1 MPIIGWNISA
11 VRVVLANMIKFY
23 CGKHR
28 PRTGEG
34 WVLWYGIMFIIMC
47 NAMMS
52 LYFFGA
58 IFSSGLKCN
67 IVVCYA
73 VFAKSRILIYAW
85 AFMIYD
91 SNIKHKNNH
100 NKQHQFIFY
109 FFFLLPFKHKKL
121 LLMFCIIETETTESI
136 PLLASLLEPDRQ

>member
-1 MPIIGWNISA
+1 
-11 VRVVLANMIKFY
+11 
-23 CGKHR
+23 
-28 PRTGEG
+28 
-34 WVLWYGIMFIIMC
+34 MC

-91 SNIKHKNNH
+91 SNIKHKNNP
-100 NKQHQFIFY
+100 QQATSILFFLYSTSLLSYQFIF
-109 FFFLLPFKHKKL
+109 H
-121 LLMFCIIETETTESI
+121 I
-136 PLLASLLEPDRQ
+136 